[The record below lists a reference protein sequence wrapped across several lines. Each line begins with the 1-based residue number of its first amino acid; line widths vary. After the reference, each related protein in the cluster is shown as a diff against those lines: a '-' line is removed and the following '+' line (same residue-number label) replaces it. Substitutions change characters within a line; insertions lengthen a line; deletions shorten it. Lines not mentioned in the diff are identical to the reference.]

1 MNFDKHRALSSIS
14 SSKGKKKEEKK
25 KKTSDEANKILI
37 KENQISSNLSDD
49 SFSPKI
55 NIKNIGRM
63 SVTK

>member
-1 MNFDKHRALSSIS
+1 MNFDKHRAFSSIS

-55 NIKNIGRM
+55 NI
-63 SVTK
+63 